1 MYEIIVDSI
10 IELKD
15 RGGKMK
21 IGAAVLAGG
30 KSTRM
35 GQNKAMLK
43 IGEVTAVEKILEELK
58 GFDEIIISSDNYKI
72 LDKEVGIYGDI
83 FKNCGPIGGIYTILK
98 NCKSEAIFI
107 TACDMPMIKEDTVKK
122 FCVFFDD
129 RFDAMVLKHGKTMEP
144 LFAVY
149 KKSAAAY
156 FEKAIMYK
164 RYSLKEAL
172 SELNVKYVG
181 TDMIKCD
188 EIELINMNTPEDYM
202 KVAEIYNE
210 NRS

>member
-1 MYEIIVDSI
+1 
-10 IELKD
+10 
-15 RGGKMK
+15 MK

-30 KSTRM
+30 KSRRM
-35 GQNKAMLK
+35 GRNKAMLK
-43 IGEVTAVEKILEELK
+43 IGGVTAVEKILEELK
-58 GFDEIIISSDNYKI
+58 EFDEIIVSSDDYKI
-72 LDKEVGIYGDI
+72 SDKKVGICSDI
-83 FKNCGPIGGIYTILK
+83 FKNCGPMGGIYTILK

-122 FCVFFDD
+122 FCSFFDD
-129 RFDAMVLKHGKTMEP
+129 RFDAMVLKHGQKTEP

-149 KKSAAAY
+149 KKSAMKY
-156 FEKAIMYK
+156 FEKAIIDK

-172 SELNVKYVG
+172 YELNVKYVG

-188 EIELINMNTPEDYM
+188 EIEFINMNTPEDYM

-210 NRS
+210 NKS